1 MDIIKILK
9 DMCTNYPAFAK
20 GDDKVQ
26 VVPFSDTAIMF
37 FYKGRE
43 FMYDMEVGIIQMLYS
58 GTIEKSTNRG

>member
-9 DMCTNYPAFAK
+9 DMCRNYPAFTK

-26 VVPFSDTAIMF
+26 VVPFSNTAIMF

-43 FMYDMEVGIIQMLYS
+43 FMYDTEVGIIQMLYS
-58 GTIEKSTNRG
+58 GTIEKIANKS

>member
-9 DMCTNYPAFAK
+9 DMCSKYPAFTK
-20 GDDKVQ
+20 GDGKVQ

-43 FMYDMEVGIIQMLYS
+43 FIWAGHA
-58 GTIEKSTNRG
+58 